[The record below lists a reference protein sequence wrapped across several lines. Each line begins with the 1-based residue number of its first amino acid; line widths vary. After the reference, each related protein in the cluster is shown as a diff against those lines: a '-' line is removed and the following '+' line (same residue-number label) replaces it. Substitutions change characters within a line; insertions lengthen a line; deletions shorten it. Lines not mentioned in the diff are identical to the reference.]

1 MNEIQIRLGILAK
14 QGWTKK
20 AIADEL
26 DVTSQAIRYWEN
38 GERYPGTA
46 GAVLLALDAL
56 AQKKAPP
63 KRRYPQGHYLQRRK
77 AEQEK
82 Q

>member
-1 MNEIQIRLGILAK
+1 MNEVQVKLENLET

-26 DVTSQAIRYWEN
+26 DVTWQAIHYWRT

-56 AQKKAPP
+56 MQRKAPP

-77 AEQEK
+77 AEKEK